1 MNLTTPNLRLG
12 SYHFGKYSAHWR
24 WVMVM
29 LLWAQI
35 SVANAN
41 LWESLT
47 GQKSQGPLPVEEAY
61 LFSYSQPEPGLLI
74 LQWTMPESD
83 YYLYRDQIKLHTDG
97 QVEIVDIQK
106 GLTVGK
112 EDAIYGQSQ
121 VYYNEAEFRVAVQ
134 QSAGGNPDPEIKVE
148 YQGCWDGGICYPPQT
163 QPVQLISVP
172 TQAPPL
178 APLGSST
185 QPSVVE
191 SNSLEFSLTD
201 QRRFSDVLASGSF
214 TITLLLF
221 FLAGLALSLTP
232 CVFPMIPIL
241 SSVIVGHGGKVR
253 TRQAFGY
260 SSLYVLA
267 MAITYTLAGV
277 AAGLFGANIQA
288 AFQNPWIISTFSLM
302 FVVFAFSMFGFFE
315 IQMPTALQNRLANLS
330 RSQQGGRGASVFVMG
345 VLSALIVGPCV
356 AAPLAGALVYIGQTG
371 DPILGGAALFSLSL
385 GMGVPLIIIGTSA
398 GKLLPKAGH
407 WMVHIK
413 AGFGV
418 IMLLMAIWMLDRIV
432 PPTMTVL
439 LVSAVLIISSI
450 YLKALDRLPEGSLG
464 WLKLGKGFG
473 VLMLIY
479 GTSLLVGVAAGNASL
494 LKPLA
499 GVVTGSA
506 TSASSLLPFAKVTS
520 LDQLRPLVE
529 QARTQGRPVMLDFYA
544 DWCITCKEL
553 ESFVFVDPSVQAEF
567 QRFTLIKVDVTA
579 NDDAAIALN
588 KEYDLIGPPA
598 QIFYDPQ
605 GNLLKEKTLI
615 GVPTVADF
623 VSLLRSI

>member
-1 MNLTTPNLRLG
+1 MNLTTPNPRLG
-12 SYHFGKYSAHWR
+12 SYNFGKYSACWR
-24 WVMVM
+24 WVVVM
-29 LLWAQI
+29 LLWAQV

-47 GQKSQGPLPVEEAY
+47 GQKPQGPLPVEEAY

-83 YYLYRDQIKLHTDG
+83 YYLYRDQVKLHTDG

-106 GLTVGK
+106 GPTVGK

-121 VYYNEAEFRVAVQ
+121 VYYDEAEFRVAVQ
-134 QSAGGNPDPEIKVE
+134 QSAAGNPDPGIKVE

-163 QPVQLISVP
+163 QPVQLNAVP

-178 APLGSST
+178 TAADAEVQT
-185 QPSVVE
+185 ARAE
-191 SNSLEFSLTD
+191 TNSLDFSLTD

-214 TITLLLF
+214 SITLLLF

-241 SSVIVGHGGKVR
+241 SSVIVGHGGKVS
-253 TRQAFGY
+253 TGQAFGY

-330 RSQQGGRGASVFVMG
+330 RSQQGGRATSVFVMG

-371 DPILGGAALFSLSL
+371 DPVLGGAALFSLSL
-385 GMGVPLIIIGTSA
+385 GMGAPLIIIGTSA

-418 IMLLMAIWMLDRIV
+418 VMLLMAIWMLDRIV
-432 PPTMTVL
+432 PPAVTVL
-439 LVSAVLIISSI
+439 LVSAVLITSSI
-450 YLKALDRLPEGSLG
+450 YLKALDRLPDGCVG

-499 GVVTGSA
+499 GVTTGSA
-506 TSASSLLPFAKVTS
+506 TSASTLLPFAKVTS
-520 LDQLRPLVE
+520 LDQLRPLLD

-544 DWCITCKEL
+544 DWCVTCKEL
-553 ESFVFVDPSVQAEF
+553 ESFVFVDPSVQTEF

-588 KEYDLIGPPA
+588 KAYDIIGPPA
-598 QIFYDPQ
+598 QIFYDPK
-605 GNLLKEKTLI
+605 GNLLKDKTLI

-623 VSLLRSI
+623 VALLRSI

>member
-12 SYHFGKYSAHWR
+12 SYHFGKYSAYWR

-41 LWESLT
+41 LWESLA
-47 GQKSQGPLPVEEAY
+47 GQKPQGPLPVEEAY

-134 QSAGGNPDPEIKVE
+134 QSAAGNPDPEIRVE

-178 APLGSST
+178 TPADSSA
-185 QPSVVE
+185 QPAVVE
-191 SNSLEFSLTD
+191 SNALEFSLTD

-241 SSVIVGHGGKVR
+241 SSVIVGHGGKVS

-260 SSLYVLA
+260 SSIYVLA

-450 YLKALDRLPEGSLG
+450 YLKALDRLPEGCLG

-598 QIFYDPQ
+598 QIFYGPQ
-605 GNLLKEKTLI
+605 GNLLTEKTLI
-615 GVPTVADF
+615 GVPKVADF